1 MQKVLV
7 ALMMGAAAAFQRAP
21 IVRARVPRRISAQH
35 HRLALREPGDA
46 AQLASARRAS
56 SNSSREL
63 LRALLPPRGW
73 KKTHRWLAPPRRD
86 ADLPVRRGPRARG
99 SPPRGPRIGSSRLP
113 ATQARPSLKLDYA
126 VTLVEDGAETTIECA
141 DDVYILDQAE
151 EEGMDLPYS
160 CRAGACSSC
169 AGKVTAGE
177 VDQSD
182 QSFLDDSQMDDG
194 FVLTCVAYPAS
205 DCTIITH
212 AEEDLF

>member
-1 MQKVLV
+1 MRTLRLHNLNKNLRLSTSCSGLTQLQSPSSQRPKTLYTMQKVIL

-113 ATQARPSLKLDYA
+113 PQRRRARRSSS
-126 VTLVEDGAETTIECA
+126 TT
-141 DDVYILDQAE
+141 
-151 EEGMDLPYS
+151 P
-160 CRAGACSSC
+160 
-169 AGKVTAGE
+169 
-177 VDQSD
+177 
-182 QSFLDDSQMDDG
+182 
-194 FVLTCVAYPAS
+194 
-205 DCTIITH
+205 
-212 AEEDLF
+212 